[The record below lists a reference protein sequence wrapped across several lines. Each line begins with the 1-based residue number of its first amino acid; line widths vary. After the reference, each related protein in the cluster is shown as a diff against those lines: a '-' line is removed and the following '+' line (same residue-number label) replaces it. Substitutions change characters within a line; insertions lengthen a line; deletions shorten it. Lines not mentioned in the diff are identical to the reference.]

1 MLQKKDFGNDSPLL
15 GSFPAVITSDSDG
28 ASCDLINHG
37 SCLIAYSV
45 GNSGDTLSSTVY
57 IELEVQT
64 SSDGSTWVAAPD
76 ADVTATVTGTNT
88 GTVAKI
94 DAPAEDS
101 KLFTAAYT
109 GGERYVRGSLNLT
122 GTHTNGCAV
131 SLAYTRSRAKYA

>member
-88 GTVAKI
+88 
-94 DAPAEDS
+94 
-101 KLFTAAYT
+101 AAYT
-109 GGERYVRGSLNLT
+109 GGERYVRGSFNLT
-122 GTHTNGCAV
+122 GTHSNGCAV